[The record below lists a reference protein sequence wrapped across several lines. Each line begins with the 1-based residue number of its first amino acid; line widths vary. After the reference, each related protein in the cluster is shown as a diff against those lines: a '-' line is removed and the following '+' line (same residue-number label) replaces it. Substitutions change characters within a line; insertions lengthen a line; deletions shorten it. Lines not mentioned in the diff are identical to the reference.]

1 MYKSFFCHYTGK
13 DGRTPRRRSQSLRF
27 FSEVPAIGNTSLS
40 PTPLWAEVFPG
51 DKSEMLVI
59 HAQLSPEVAVYT
71 GHYLSTGMCA
81 LMRQP
86 EQTTPSLAHACSTLI
101 DLYTSLTDFTAWL
114 RDHPSHITPP
124 VLRAYAEARP
134 EEYQQ
139 LKSIS
144 NY

>member
-81 LMRQP
+81 LMS
-86 EQTTPSLAHACSTLI
+86 QTDLSSPLSHACSILLDT
-101 DLYTSLTDFTAWL
+101 YTTLTDFTAWL
-114 RDHPSHITPP
+114 REHPDHITPP

-134 EEYQQ
+134 DEYEL

-144 NY
+144 NF